1 MTAITAIPVFRSR
14 SSRFDPTLV
23 IVVSIV
29 VVLVATA
36 VAGPFFAPYP
46 PNQTDVLDANAAW
59 SGAHWLGTDALGRDI
74 LSRALYGARLSLLS
88 PALVVLLA
96 SMLAA
101 ACALAAAWHGGWVDK
116 LVTRVFDFLFAFP
129 GLLLAVLAVSIFGV
143 GLTAPVI
150 AITLTYVPYIGRV
163 VRVVAL
169 RERHS
174 PYIQACS
181 LAGIPAWRIVTR
193 HLVPG
198 LLPMIRAQ
206 ATVSFGAALTDL
218 AAVSFIGLGVQP
230 PTAEWG
236 VMVAEGQASLINGHP
251 SQSLTAGG
259 LIVLTVVAF
268 NVLGEHLTRR
278 EELAR

>member
-1 MTAITAIPVFRSR
+1 
-14 SSRFDPTLV
+14 
-23 IVVSIV
+23 
-29 VVLVATA
+29 VAMA

>member
-1 MTAITAIPVFRSR
+1 MTAITAIPLLRSR
-14 SSRFDPTLV
+14 SSRLDPTLT
-23 IVVSIV
+23 IVVPIV
-29 VVLVATA
+29 ITLVAVA
-36 VAGPFFAPYP
+36 VAGPFIAPYA

-59 SGAHWLGTDALGRDI
+59 SDAHWLGTDALGRDI

-116 LVTRVFDFLFAFP
+116 LMTRVFDFLFAFP
-129 GLLLAVLAVSIFGV
+129 GLLLAVLAVSVFGV
-143 GLTAPVI
+143 GLGAPVV

-163 VRVVAL
+163 VRLVAL
-169 RERHS
+169 HERHS

-193 HLVPG
+193 HLLPG

-206 ATVSFGAALTDL
+206 ATVSFGSALTDL

-236 VMVAEGQASLINGHP
+236 VMVAEGQASLLNGHP
-251 SQSLTAGG
+251 AQSLTAGG

-268 NVLGEHLTRR
+268 NVLGERLTRR
-278 EELAR
+278 EELRR

>member
-14 SSRFDPTLV
+14 SSTFDPTLV

-29 VVLVATA
+29 VVLVAMA
-36 VAGPFFAPYP
+36 AAGPFFAPYP

-59 SGAHWLGTDALGRDI
+59 SGIHWLGTDALGRDI

-101 ACALAAAWHGGWVDK
+101 ACALAAAWHGGWVDQ

-129 GLLLAVLAVSIFGV
+129 GLLLAVLAVSVFGV

>member
-1 MTAITAIPVFRSR
+1 MTAITAIPLLRSR
-14 SSRFDPTLV
+14 ASAFDPTLV
-23 IVVSIV
+23 IVVPIV
-29 VVLVATA
+29 VALVAMA
-36 VAGPFFAPYP
+36 IVGPFFAPYP
-46 PNQTDVLDANAAW
+46 PSQTDVLDANAAW
-59 SGAHWLGTDALGRDI
+59 SSAHWLGTDALGRDI

-88 PALVVLLA
+88 PALVVALA
-96 SMLAA
+96 AVLAA

-129 GLLLAVLAVSIFGV
+129 GLLLAVLAVSVFGV

-174 PYIQACS
+174 PYVQACS
-181 LAGIPAWRIVTR
+181 LAGIPAWRIITR
-193 HLVPG
+193 HLLPG

-236 VMVAEGQASLINGHP
+236 VMVAEGQASLLNGHP
-251 SQSLTAGG
+251 AQSLAAGG

-268 NVLGEHLTRR
+268 NVLGERLTRR
-278 EELAR
+278 EELKR